1 MTQLNENNLR
11 RLVSCMSDACS
22 ELDGLEFARSF
33 MVDELAGSA
42 GILREMI
49 PEIVSLVNARDKLCR
64 KHFEDT
70 LYQRYWVN
78 KIHRDPKTG
87 WLVPGDV
94 PMKEELF
101 KRHPDNP
108 FANPDDYVDTVM
120 QSAWEGYKLAFEL
133 FEI

>member
-1 MTQLNENNLR
+1 MTINENTLR
-11 RLVSCMSDACS
+11 MLVSCMSDAGM
-22 ELDGLEFARSF
+22 EAWGAEGTRSF
-33 MVDELAGSA
+33 LADELGGSA

-49 PEIVSLVNARDKLCR
+49 PEIMGLVHARDKLCR

-70 LYQRYWVN
+70 LYHRYWVN

-94 PMKEELF
+94 PKKEELF
-101 KRHPDNP
+101 KRNADNP
-108 FANPDDYVDTVM
+108 FGNPDDYADQIM